1 MIMIL
6 QLPSLLDVSSVKRIG
21 IGMSVDNLVKNL
33 PTHWGTGKENRE
45 TNENIL
51 AP

>member
-6 QLPSLLDVSSVKRIG
+6 QLLSLLYVSFVKRIG
-21 IGMSVDNLVKNL
+21 IGMSVGSLVKNL
-33 PTHWGTGKENRE
+33 SVYWETKEENRE